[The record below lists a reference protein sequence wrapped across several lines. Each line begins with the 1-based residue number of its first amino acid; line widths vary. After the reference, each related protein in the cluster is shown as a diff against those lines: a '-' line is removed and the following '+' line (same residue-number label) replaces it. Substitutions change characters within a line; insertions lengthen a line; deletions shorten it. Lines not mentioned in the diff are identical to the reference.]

1 MFERII
7 CLRSFVFSS
16 LLLLELKPSVQ
27 EDQEKPSLNRIK
39 ANFIGLQIKVQSRS
53 PHFSTDLLLHL
64 VC

>member
-7 CLRSFVFSS
+7 CLGSFVFSS
-16 LLLLELKPSVQ
+16 LLFLELKPSVP

-39 ANFIGLQIKVQSRS
+39 ANFIGLQIKAQSRS
-53 PHFSTDLLLHL
+53 PHISTDLLLHL